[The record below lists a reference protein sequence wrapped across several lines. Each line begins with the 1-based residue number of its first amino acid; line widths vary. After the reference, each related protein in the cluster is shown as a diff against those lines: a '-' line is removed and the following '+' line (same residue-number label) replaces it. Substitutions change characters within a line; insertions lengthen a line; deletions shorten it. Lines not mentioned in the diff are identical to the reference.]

1 MHMTEEYTMTGKT
14 GSFRYMAPEVFLDD
28 PRYNEAVD
36 IYSAGML
43 MWFMVTGLPPLAG
56 IPPSA
61 AASAAAMT
69 MARPDLVIINKKH
82 SLLFAALM
90 QRCWH
95 QVGCASLPPRAGRA
109 AASGGEGVGRAWATG
124 EEQVDHMARQ

>member
-1 MHMTEEYTMTGKT
+1 VRWPRQMPLTEEYIMTGKT

-61 AASAAAMT
+61 AASAAALT

-82 SLLFAALM
+82 SLLIAVLM
-90 QRCWH
+90 ERCWN
-95 QVGCASLPPRAGRA
+95 QVGGLFTSLRQRRPRRCT
-109 AASGGEGVGRAWATG
+109 EGVCDRSG
-124 EEQVDHMARQ
+124 AR